1 MFSELRNALTYVH
14 RYLVKRLKATSL
26 GKYVAE
32 DWLLGDRDDVR
43 DGANLAESLQ
53 EKCSADG

>member
-1 MFSELRNALTYVH
+1 MFSELRNALTHVH
-14 RYLVKRLKATSL
+14 RYPVKRLKATSL
-26 GKYVAE
+26 GKYAAE

-53 EKCSADG
+53 EEYSSDG